1 MKKQAV
7 QLYVKLE
14 QNLQEMKLE
23 MARTEYPVCEKG
35 KETELSRK
43 WKEVSGQDIP
53 DRDKNIGDTKRNHR
67 TGKPIGKGLQKRSR
81 RGTGASGR

>member
-23 MARTEYPVCEKG
+23 MARTEYPVCENG

-43 WKEVSGQDIP
+43 
-53 DRDKNIGDTKRNHR
+53 
-67 TGKPIGKGLQKRSR
+67 
-81 RGTGASGR
+81 